1 MGNKPNLYIMKRLP
15 IFLLLF
21 FSFGQFLAN
30 DKSHLIMK
38 DFFDTFVNWST
49 LQISLDVSEKLPR
62 VIIDSDDSE
71 YGKENTAFNISEAR
85 NKSLLKA
92 KEKIKIHFV
101 RSIESLRMNEEF
113 TILEK
118 VNKDEKFRERFNE
131 FFLNESSEI
140 KVKYIQDEVRVESL
154 TKLMGSKGL
163 LNYLAV
169 DYDQENF
176 PEFPAISVSEEYTGL
191 IIDARHLEAN
201 PSLFPKILTDKGL
214 EIYSTSLVNKNFAID
229 NGFVIYM
236 SDPIKAM
243 KHTRVGEKPYLIV
256 ATNVTGKNK
265 TQFTIPTKEAVKVL
279 ATKETRKNLKKCK
292 VIILLRKQL
301 S

>member
-1 MGNKPNLYIMKRLP
+1 MKRLL
-15 IFLLLF
+15 ILALVYILSSQTF
-21 FSFGQFLAN
+21 AN
-30 DKSHLIMK
+30 DKSQLIMK
-38 DFFDTFVNWST
+38 DFFDTVVNWST
-49 LQISLDVSEKLPR
+49 LQISLNVSQKLPR
-62 VIIDSDDSE
+62 VIIDSEDSE
-71 YGKENTAFNISEAR
+71 YGKENTAYNISEAR

-101 RSIESLRMNEEF
+101 RSIESLRLNEEF

-118 VNKDEKFRERFNE
+118 VNKEEKFRERFNE

-140 KVKYIQDEVRVESL
+140 KVKYIQDEVHVESL
-154 TKLMGSKGL
+154 TKLIGAKGL
-163 LNYLAV
+163 LNYLDV
-169 DYDQENF
+169 EYDKESF
-176 PEFPAISVSEEYTGL
+176 PEFPEIAVSEEYSGL

-214 EIYSTSLVNKNFAID
+214 EIYSANLANKNFAID

-243 KHTRVGEKPYLIV
+243 KHPRIGANPYLVV
-256 ATNVTGKNK
+256 ATNATGKFK
-265 TQFTIPTKEAVKVL
+265 TQLSIPTKEAAKIL
-279 ATKETRKNLKKCK
+279 ASKETRKNLKKCK
-292 VIILLRKQL
+292 VIILLRRQL

>member
-1 MGNKPNLYIMKRLP
+1 MKSLLILALVYILSSQT
-15 IFLLLF
+15 F
-21 FSFGQFLAN
+21 AN
-30 DKSHLIMK
+30 DKSQLIMK
-38 DFFDTFVNWST
+38 DFFDTVVNWST
-49 LQISLDVSEKLPR
+49 LQISLNVSQKLPR
-62 VIIDSDDSE
+62 VIIDSEDSE
-71 YGKENTAFNISEAR
+71 YGKENTAYNISEAR

-101 RSIESLRMNEEF
+101 RSIESLRLNEEF

-118 VNKDEKFRERFNE
+118 VNKEEKFRERFNE

-140 KVKYIQDEVRVESL
+140 KVKYIQDEVHVESL
-154 TKLMGSKGL
+154 TKLIGAKGL
-163 LNYLAV
+163 LNYLDV
-169 DYDQENF
+169 EYDKENF
-176 PEFPAISVSEEYTGL
+176 PEFPEIAVSEEYSGL

-214 EIYSTSLVNKNFAID
+214 EIYSAQLTNKNFAID

-243 KHTRVGEKPYLIV
+243 KHPRIGANPYLVV
-256 ATNVTGKNK
+256 ATNATGKFK
-265 TQFTIPTKEAVKVL
+265 TQLSIPTKEAAKIL
-279 ATKETRKNLKKCK
+279 ASKETRKNLKKCK
-292 VIILLRKQL
+292 VIILLRRQL